1 MNRAHR
7 PLERHIAIVAAEL
20 FYKHGIHAVGVDRI
34 ALEAEVTKRTLYR
47 YFASKDTLIAAA
59 LKYSP
64 RIRYPSEGDPAEQ
77 IVGAFRAVAD
87 FLKDT
92 SYRGCPYI
100 IVAAELTDPKH
111 PARQIVRE
119 RIALRKRWFAER
131 ARDAGAALPELLAEQ
146 LNLLFDGMLAHGAKV
161 GDSEAGEAAVAA
173 ASALL
178 LQAARPKTPVVRRRA
193 VRAARPL

>member
-7 PLERHIAIVAAEL
+7 PLERHIANVAAEL

-47 YFASKDTLIAAA
+47 YFPSKDVLIAAA

-64 RIRYPSEGDPAEQ
+64 RIRFPSEGDPAEQ
-77 IVGAFRAVAD
+77 IVGAFRAVAL

-100 IVAAELTDPKH
+100 IVAAELIDPNH
-111 PARQIVRE
+111 PAR
-119 RIALRKRWFAER
+119 
-131 ARDAGAALPELLAEQ
+131 
-146 LNLLFDGMLAHGAKV
+146 
-161 GDSEAGEAAVAA
+161 
-173 ASALL
+173 
-178 LQAARPKTPVVRRRA
+178 
-193 VRAARPL
+193 